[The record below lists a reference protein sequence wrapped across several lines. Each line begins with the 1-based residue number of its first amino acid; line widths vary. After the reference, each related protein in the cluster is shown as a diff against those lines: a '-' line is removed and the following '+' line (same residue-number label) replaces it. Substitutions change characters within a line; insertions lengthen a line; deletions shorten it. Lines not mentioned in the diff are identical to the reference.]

1 MPNPK
6 DKETSQDSD
15 SDTVSESDSNQGNIA
30 PPIAK
35 QFTPKPKI
43 QSTLTSYNFSREKAT
58 RQKSPKACDKDI
70 ETTRAN
76 QQKWFSPQPEQHRR
90 CEVSTGG

>member
-1 MPNPK
+1 MPKPK

-15 SDTVSESDSNQGNIA
+15 SDTVPESDSDHENIA

-58 RQKSPKACDKDI
+58 RQQSPKACNKDI

-76 QQKWFSPQPEQHRR
+76 QQEWFSPQPEQHRQR
-90 CEVSTGG
+90 EISTGG